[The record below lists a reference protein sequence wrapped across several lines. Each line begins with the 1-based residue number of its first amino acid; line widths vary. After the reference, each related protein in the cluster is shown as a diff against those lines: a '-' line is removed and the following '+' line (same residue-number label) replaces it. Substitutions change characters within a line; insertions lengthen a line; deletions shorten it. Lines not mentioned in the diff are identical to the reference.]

1 MEGVLADRIQRADR
15 LKRMAAASF
24 GGIILGLLASPAD
37 AMDFCSGPVRV
48 TCVVDGDTVWIE
60 GEKIRLADIDAP
72 EAGGAC
78 EAERMIA
85 ARAAGRLAELL
96 GGDGFLIERQ
106 GLDGYGRTLAV
117 IVVGGGVSVGAVLVE
132 EGLARPWAGRRE
144 QWC

>member
-1 MEGVLADRIQRADR
+1 MEGVLADRKQRAGG

-24 GGIILGLLASPAD
+24 GGVILSLLARPAD

-78 EAERMIA
+78 EAERVTA

-96 GGDGFLIERQ
+96 GRGSFSIERQ
-106 GLDGYGRTLAV
+106 GMDAYGRTLAV
-117 IVVGGGVSVGAVLVE
+117 IVVGGRSVGTVLVE